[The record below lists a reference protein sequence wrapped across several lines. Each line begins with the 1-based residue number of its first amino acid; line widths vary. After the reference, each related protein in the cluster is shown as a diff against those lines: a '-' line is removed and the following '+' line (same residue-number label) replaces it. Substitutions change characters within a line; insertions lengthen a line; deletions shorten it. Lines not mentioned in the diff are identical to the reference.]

1 MLSRLRGESGIS
13 KITLAVFGTIFGVAF
28 FAIYNILPFYYYYF
42 EIQNQA
48 EAMARVAQEYKD
60 KEIRLRLEKAMSD
73 YQIPAEPED
82 LKIQR
87 MDGMIE
93 ISLEYEEILSVGF
106 EDRYWDI
113 HVFPFHVYVNQKYWG
128 GIGIC
133 CLPSAAV
140 TWRENVFVHSGGVLC
155 ACGKALPIRVF
166 QLTPSI
172 DAEQVAGVDSFN
184 WKEGDLFAISKDVL
198 IIGRMIFWVT
208 LRSYRSNPLS
218 LSLDLELKL
227 PPFLAIMFVDG

>member
-113 HVFPFHVYVNQKYWG
+113 HVFPFHVYVNQKY
-128 GIGIC
+128 
-133 CLPSAAV
+133 
-140 TWRENVFVHSGGVLC
+140 
-155 ACGKALPIRVF
+155 
-166 QLTPSI
+166 
-172 DAEQVAGVDSFN
+172 
-184 WKEGDLFAISKDVL
+184 
-198 IIGRMIFWVT
+198 
-208 LRSYRSNPLS
+208 
-218 LSLDLELKL
+218 
-227 PPFLAIMFVDG
+227 